1 MSNYRSKPLHT
12 MREDALAAV
21 FSITVNLLLFSGF
34 VAMGYQGEETQ
45 EPLEDVQWVSLTALG
60 ENMPKALPRIVAPD
74 EAPEPSSKAI
84 SVSRVKEEQKPK
96 EKKEKKVEKK
106 KKKTPKK
113 KIKKRKP
120 KKRKPKK
127 GTLASLF
134 ARDERADRGKRRG
147 DARGHASGTSSQWQ
161 NSTEMTIYLNRVS
174 TLIQRRV
181 RIPATLSRNQL
192 KRLSTTLFIRINSK
206 GKIIGKP
213 KWIKRSGNKFYDNA
227 SLRAL
232 NPFSSDQ
239 GVAKLILPRDKKL
252 RKTVLKKGFNIV
264 LEGKNIR

>member
-1 MSNYRSKPLHT
+1 MSSYRSKPLHT
-12 MREDALAAV
+12 IREDALAAV
-21 FSITVNLLLFSGF
+21 FSVIVNFLLFSGF
-34 VAMGYQGEETQ
+34 MVMGYQDEEVK

-60 ENMPKALPRIVAPD
+60 ENMPKALPRIIAPD
-74 EAPEPSSKAI
+74 EALTPSSEAL
-84 SVSRVKEEQKPK
+84 SVSRVKEEKKP
-96 EKKEKKVEKK
+96 ENKKEKQVKK
-106 KKKTPKK
+106 EPKKEPKK
-113 KIKKRKP
+113 KIKKRIK

-127 GTLASLF
+127 GTLESLF
-134 ARDERADRGKRRG
+134 AKDERADRGKRRG
-147 DARGHASGTSSQWQ
+147 DVRGHVSGTSSQWK
-161 NSTEMTIYLNRVS
+161 NSTEMAIYLNRVS

-181 RIPATLSRNQL
+181 RLPATLSANQL

-232 NPFSSDQ
+232 DPFSSDQ

-264 LEGKNIR
+264 LEGKKIR